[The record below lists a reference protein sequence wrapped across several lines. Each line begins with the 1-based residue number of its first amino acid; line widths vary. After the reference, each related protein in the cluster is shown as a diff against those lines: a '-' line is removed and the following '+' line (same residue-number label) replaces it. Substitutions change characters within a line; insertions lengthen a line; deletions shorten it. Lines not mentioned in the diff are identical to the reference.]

1 MNPTKPDHDSINAI
15 KATLLRIKAI
25 STDNIEILSN
35 RTRDNPN
42 LNVFKDKKTGVIFID
57 EFFCGT
63 SEYENGDYRH
73 VELIENIQ
81 MAAEYEDER
90 DSTRRFD
97 AFKQFIAGK
106 RVCDFGCGAGSFLKK
121 AKAIASHVLGVE
133 LQADYRD
140 QLNSFGIACDR
151 QLQVAD
157 GSLDLI
163 TLFHCLEHLPD
174 PTKNLIEL
182 RKKIKQGGEGL
193 IIIEVP
199 HARDFLI
206 CNLRLQEFVDFTLWS
221 QHLVLHTRD
230 SLRLLLTDAGFNNI
244 VIQGVQRYGLSNH
257 LHWLSAKEP
266 GGHRSVI
273 SALETPELQL
283 AYQNA
288 LSKID
293 ATDTLTLIATT

>member
-1 MNPTKPDHDSINAI
+1 
-15 KATLLRIKAI
+15 
-25 STDNIEILSN
+25 
-35 RTRDNPN
+35 
-42 LNVFKDKKTGVIFID
+42 
-57 EFFCGT
+57 
-63 SEYENGDYRH
+63 
-73 VELIENIQ
+73 

-97 AFKQFIAGK
+97 AFNQFIAGK

-133 LQADYRD
+133 LQTDYRD

-182 RKKIKQGGEGL
+182 RKKIKQGCEGL

-206 CNLRLQEFVDFTLWS
+206 SNLRLQEFVDFTLWS

-257 LHWLSAKEP
+257 LHWLSAKNP

-273 SALETPELQL
+273 SALETSELQL

-293 ATDTLTLIATT
+293 ATDTLTVIATT

>member
-1 MNPTKPDHDSINAI
+1 MRSTESNHATKNVILQ
-15 KATLLRIKAI
+15 TLLRLKAI
-25 STDNIEILSN
+25 SMDNIEILSN
-35 RTRDNPN
+35 RTRDSPD
-42 LNVFKDKKTGVIFID
+42 LNVFWDKKTGVIFID
-57 EFFCGT
+57 EFFVGE
-63 SEYENGDYRH
+63 SEYMNGEYRH
-73 VELIENIQ
+73 KELADNFQ
-81 MAAEYEDER
+81 VGLGYEDER
-90 DSTRRFD
+90 DSTRRFE
-97 AFKQFIAGK
+97 AYKQFIAGK
-106 RVCDFGCGAGSFLKK
+106 QVCDFGCGAGSFLKK
-121 AKAIASHVLGVE
+121 AKAIAGQVLGVE
-133 LQADYRD
+133 LQTDYRD

-151 QLQVAD
+151 RLQVAD
-157 GSLDLI
+157 ESLDLI

-174 PTKNLIEL
+174 PTKSLIEL
-182 RKKIKQGGEGL
+182 RKKIKPNGEGV

-206 CNLRLQEFVDFTLWS
+206 SNLRLQEFVDFTLWS

-257 LHWLSAKEP
+257 LHWLSAKKP